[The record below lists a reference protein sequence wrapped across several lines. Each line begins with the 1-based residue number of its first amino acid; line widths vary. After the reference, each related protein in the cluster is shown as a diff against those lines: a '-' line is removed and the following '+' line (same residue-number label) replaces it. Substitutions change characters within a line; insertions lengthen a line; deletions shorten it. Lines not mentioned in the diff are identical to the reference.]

1 MSRFFKTGKFKISQ
15 NTIDTANKFYDLGYS
30 IDLNEE
36 VYDLIFDFITF
47 FKPRNVLDPHCGV
60 GNVLNSIKNTNK
72 VGYEKNQKAL
82 EIAKEININS

>member
-47 FKPRNVLDPHCGV
+47 FNMFL
-60 GNVLNSIKNTNK
+60 LILIKL
-72 VGYEKNQKAL
+72 YFL
-82 EIAKEININS
+82 CRF